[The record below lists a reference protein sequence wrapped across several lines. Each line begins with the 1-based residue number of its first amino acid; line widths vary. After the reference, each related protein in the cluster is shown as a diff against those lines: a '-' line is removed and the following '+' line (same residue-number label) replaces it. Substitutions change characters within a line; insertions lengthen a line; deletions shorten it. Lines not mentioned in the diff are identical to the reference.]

1 MQNLV
6 TIKKDFLEIQPLL
19 ALQSPWRHDLGRTTM
34 YASTSQAV
42 DNKDRTQGSQTPL
55 ELHEL
60 QTYSKQIS
68 LIDNNQIIIMFIEED
83 MQASLILDNLGAGQ
97 KQISRPMPG
106 AYRLVRH
113 SFLLAKDV
121 VPHLI

>member
-6 TIKKDFLEIQPLL
+6 TIKNDFLEIQPLL

-83 MQASLILDNLGAGQ
+83 MQASLILDNLGVFHL
-97 KQISRPMPG
+97 KKCSTWLIYEHENHP
-106 AYRLVRH
+106 H
-113 SFLLAKDV
+113 V
-121 VPHLI
+121 VHHILPN

>member
-6 TIKKDFLEIQPLL
+6 TIKNDFLEIQPLL

-68 LIDNNQIIIMFIEED
+68 LIDNNHVYRRRH
-83 MQASLILDNLGAGQ
+83 AGILDIRQSGHWAEANFPSYARS
-97 KQISRPMPG
+97 ISIGKTLFPI
-106 AYRLVRH
+106 
-113 SFLLAKDV
+113 S
-121 VPHLI
+121 